1 MPHPISDFNGDLDTS
16 QNDLELD
23 PVLYKSA
30 NDRRKLEDYLEEK
43 RLKEF
48 LADDYDF
55 DIDDD

>member
-1 MPHPISDFNGDLDTS
+1 MPHSISDFNEDLDTS
-16 QNDLELD
+16 LNDLEID
-23 PVLYKSA
+23 PVLRKSA
-30 NDRRKLEDYLEEK
+30 DGRRKLEDYLEEK